1 MITRHKVESDNEFTL
16 LSHMIMN
23 REVLA
28 AAYSRYKSKELKTK
42 HFTKY
47 FRPVAK
53 WLFRYYAKYEK
64 APKKTIRRIYDD
76 RKRSLSEESQE
87 IVETYL
93 ERLADEYAE
102 YEEVDV
108 DYIQGDLLTGFIRQ
122 KELEGR
128 LESAQQSFDS
138 SDFEGAEEIF
148 STYEKV
154 RDEEEDE
161 TLGTIIPFT
170 EEDVDIAMQQSSKFD
185 AVYNFEGDLN
195 RLVGPLERSWLV
207 AISGNEKS
215 SKSFVLNEIGYQ
227 AAFYQKKRVLI
238 INLELNKKMIRSRNH
253 RRISKTAREF
263 DAGKIISPIID
274 CENNQ
279 NGTCQVRQRMLNRRS
294 LFRTSGEVVN
304 FLKRRKTWK
313 VCTKCRGKESRK
325 NASKYKRFI
334 PAIWFE
340 RERIRETTEGR
351 IIRAIDDRSMRGL
364 KNLRIKCFPRYSVT
378 FDETYDYIR
387 RYIDKTGWE
396 PHIIMW
402 DYLDILADEGVKDT
416 RIDIDRKWKK
426 ASKTAGE
433 LDCLVFT
440 ADQAT
445 KASRKQRNLDQMS
458 TSESKTKDSHLD
470 VRIAIN
476 QTEREKELSIMRM
489 TVLFHRHQAFNINS
503 EAIVTQRLTTSE
515 AMMDNA
521 IWYKR
526 DNIYNVEI
534 PIVEGF

>member
-1 MITRHKVESDNEFTL
+1 MITRRKVQIDDEYTL
-16 LSHMIMN
+16 LSHMTMN

-28 AAYSRYKSKELKTK
+28 SAYSRYKAKELKTK

-47 FRPVAK
+47 FRPVAR
-53 WLFRYYAKYEK
+53 WLFKYYSKYEK
-64 APKKTIRRIYDD
+64 APKKTIQRIYND
-76 RKRSLSEESQE
+76 RKRTLSEEAQE

-93 ERLADEYAE
+93 DRLASEYNE
-102 YEEVDV
+102 FKEVDV
-108 DYIQGDLLTGFIRQ
+108 DYIRGELLTGFIRQ
-122 KELEGR
+122 KEIEER
-128 LESAQQSFDS
+128 LEEAQQRFDNRQ
-138 SDFEGAEEIF
+138 FEEAEEIL
-148 STYEKV
+148 STYSKV
-154 RDEEEDE
+154 REEDE
-161 TLGTIIPFT
+161 DESLGTIIPFT
-170 EEDVDIAMQQSSKFD
+170 EEDVEIGMAQSSKFD
-185 AVYNFEGDLN
+185 TAYNFDGDLN
-195 RLVGPLERSWLV
+195 RLIGPLEKSWLV
-207 AISGNEKS
+207 AITGIEKS
-215 SKSFVLNEIGYQ
+215 SKSFVINEIAYD
-227 AAFYQKKRVLI
+227 AAFHQKKRVLI
-238 INLELNKKMIRSRNH
+238 INLELNEKMIRNRLW

-263 DAGKIISPIID
+263 DAGKIIYPVID

-279 NGTCQVRQRMLNRRS
+279 HGTCQVRKRMLNKRP
-294 LFRTSGEVVN
+294 LFRSSGEIVN
-304 FLKRRKTWK
+304 YMKRRTSWK

-325 NASKYKRFI
+325 NASKYKRFR
-334 PAIWFE
+334 PAIWFD

-351 IIRAIDDRSMRGL
+351 IIRAIDNRSMRGI
-364 KNLRIKCFPRYSVT
+364 KNLRVKCFPRYGAT

-387 RYIDKTGWE
+387 RYIDKTKWK

-426 ASKTAGE
+426 ASKVAGE

-476 QTEREKELSIMRM
+476 QTDREKELGLMRI
-489 TVLFHRHQAFNINS
+489 TVIFHRHQAFNVNS
-503 EAIVTQRLTTSE
+503 EVIVPQRLVTSE
-515 AMMDNA
+515 PLMDNA

-526 DNIYNVEI
+526 DNVYNVDV

>member
-1 MITRHKVESDNEFTL
+1 MITRQKIKSDNEFTL

-23 REVLA
+23 KEVLA

-64 APKKTIRRIYDD
+64 APKKTIQRIYND
-76 RKRSLSEESQE
+76 RKRSLSEEAQE

-93 ERLADEYAE
+93 DRLADEYSE
-102 YEEVDV
+102 YKEVDV
-108 DYIQGDLLTGFIRQ
+108 EYIQGDLLTGFIRQ

-128 LESAQQSFDS
+128 LEAAQQSFDG
-138 SDFEGAEEIF
+138 SDYEGAEEIF
-148 STYEKV
+148 STYTKV

-161 TLGTIIPFT
+161 TLGTIMPFT
-170 EEDVDIAMQQSSKFD
+170 EEDVEEGMRQNSKFD

-195 RLVGPLERSWLV
+195 RLIGPLERSWLV

-227 AAFYQKKRVLI
+227 AAFHQKKRVLI
-238 INLELNKKMIRSRNH
+238 INLELNKKMVRNRNY

-263 DAGKIISPIID
+263 DAGRIIYPIID

-279 NGTCQVRQRMLNRRS
+279 NGTCQVRKRMMNKRP
-294 LFRTSGEVVN
+294 LFRASGEVVR
-304 FLKRRKTWK
+304 FMKRRKTWK

-334 PAIWFE
+334 PAVWFD

-351 IIRAIDDRSMRGL
+351 IIRAIDNHSMRGL
-364 KNLRIKCFPRYSVT
+364 KNLRIKCFPRFSVT

-387 RYIDKTGWE
+387 RYMDKAKWE

-402 DYLDILADEGVKDT
+402 DYLDILADEGTKDQ

-426 ASKTAGE
+426 ASKAAGE

-476 QTEREKELSIMRM
+476 QTDREKELSLMRM

-503 EAIVTQRLTTSE
+503 EVIVPQRLVTSE
-515 AMMDNA
+515 AMMDNSM
-521 IWYKR
+521 WHKR
-526 DNIYNVEI
+526 DNIYNVEV
-534 PIVEGF
+534 PIVEVF